1 MADLS
6 WKGTAK
12 KWTLNEAKS
21 LSPMRIAIMNT
32 QERAELANFLRNQFN
47 TRLSTFTRAGEIG
60 YAVAKLAE
68 DFEKM
73 SDKLGMSVDPFEP
86 VIVSRGKSKTLSP
99 AFADR
104 KNPQNA
110 LFSYIVTMQDFFNA
124 KSSTLKGWRE
134 IKQEQ
139 DFRLFGYT
147 EKVPSKK
154 VKGRQYYK
162 NVKRLDYTMSDAE
175 RITFWRTYKMLKRT
189 GWTEINSYDSDIQR
203 KFGSAWRTGKFDKTD
218 IEAAFSEML
227 KVFDTR
233 PDYIR
238 ESQPGV
244 SSDPTAQDDGLEKE
258 DGIDRDF
265 YDQ

>member
-1 MADLS
+1 MATVS
-6 WKGTAK
+6 WKGSAK

-32 QERAELANFLRNQFN
+32 QERAELANFLRNQFS

-73 SDKLGMSVDPFEP
+73 SDKLGMNVDPFDP
-86 VIVSRGKSKTLSP
+86 VIVSIGKTKTLSP
-99 AFADR
+99 MFADR

-124 KSSTLKGWRE
+124 KSSTVKGWRE
-134 IKQEQ
+134 IKAEQ

-162 NVKRLDYTMSDAE
+162 NVKKLDYTMSDAE
-175 RITFWRTYKMLKRT
+175 RIMFWRTYKMLKQT

-203 KFGSAWRTGKFDKTD
+203 KFGSAWRTGKFDKSD
-218 IEAAFSEML
+218 INAAFTEML
-227 KVFDTR
+227 KMFDVR
-233 PDYIR
+233 PDHIK
-238 ESQPGV
+238 EGKPGV
-244 SSDPTAQDDGLEKE
+244 SSDPTAQDDGLEKG
-258 DGIDRDF
+258 DGIDRDY

>member
-1 MADLS
+1 MAS
-6 WKGTAK
+6 SQKSSTT
-12 KWTLNEAKS
+12 KWTLDEAKS

-47 TRLSTFTRAGEIG
+47 ARLSTFTKAGEVG
-60 YAVAKLAE
+60 YAVAKLAD

-73 SDKLGMSVDPFEP
+73 SEKLGMNLDPFEP
-86 VIVSRGKSKTLSP
+86 VIVGKGKNKTISP
-99 AFADR
+99 MFANR

-162 NVKRLDYTMSDAE
+162 NVKKLDYTMSDAE
-175 RITFWRTYKMLKRT
+175 RIVFWRTYKMLKRT

-203 KFGSAWRTGKFDKTD
+203 KFGSAWRTGTFDKTD
-218 IEAAFSEML
+218 IEAAYSAML
-227 KVFDTR
+227 NIFDTR

-244 SSDPTAQDDGLEKE
+244 SSDPTAQDDGLGRE

-265 YDQ
+265 YDR